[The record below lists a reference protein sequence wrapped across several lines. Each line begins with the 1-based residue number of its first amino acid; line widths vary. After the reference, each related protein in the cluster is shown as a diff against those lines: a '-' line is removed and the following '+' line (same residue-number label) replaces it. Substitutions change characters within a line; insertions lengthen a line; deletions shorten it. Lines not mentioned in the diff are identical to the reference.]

1 MKKTDTCYY
10 MSITKEENSAF
21 VVANNQTGTVA
32 EGTQVVVE
40 TKTDGTG
47 NMNSNS
53 ASNTTTN
60 NTTTTMNSGT
70 GAGTTTTTT
79 TTISTSCTIAG
90 GDGNGTANKP
100 GANEHHRYSNSCNN
114 ALNETACCRQE
125 TTCTGPR
132 GQNVHG
138 TQAHRAPQVIL
149 QVLPSTPT
157 PLEHHNILASNVHR
171 ECRMRLPLSSFLL
184 SYSLFGID
192 SRCTF
197 RLFHLILAIRFI
209 AVLWYIRFPFFY
221 IGGQFNLTQGY
232 LGTFIRYRKKA
243 RRAGW
248 S

>member
-21 VVANNQTGTVA
+21 VVANNQSVAGT

-40 TKTDGTG
+40 TKTDATVNSGSAG
-47 NMNSNS
+47 N
-53 ASNTTTN
+53 ATTN
-60 NTTTTMNSGT
+60 NNSAINSAT
-70 GAGTTTTTT
+70 SAGTTTTT

-100 GANEHHRYSNSCNN
+100 GANEHRRYSNSCNN

-157 PLEHHNILASNVHR
+157 PLEHHNILASDVHR
-171 ECRMRLPLSSFLL
+171 ECRMRLPPISFFLSSFV
-184 SYSLFGID
+184 SFRFVSFFLFLFFCRARHPHTLNE
-192 SRCTF
+192 RC
-197 RLFHLILAIRFI
+197 RACGLEC
-209 AVLWYIRFPFFY
+209 V
-221 IGGQFNLTQGY
+221 GS
-232 LGTFIRYRKKA
+232 
-243 RRAGW
+243 RAGLR
-248 S
+248 SHSCA